1 MKIPDT
7 ITIEELV
14 ELLKKCIEPHH
25 KLAFS
30 LGFLQCM
37 RVSEVTNLKPENI
50 DVKRRIISIKQ
61 SKGGK
66 DRNIPISPKIPP
78 RMFNGLPIPCGV
90 RALQIALK
98 KVGKEVLKKDIHF
111 HTLRHSGATYYLN
124 IKKWNLRQVQNFLGH
139 SRVNTTEIYTHVSPD
154 DLQKAMWEG
163 K

>member
-7 ITIEELV
+7 ITIEELT
-14 ELLKKCIEPHH
+14 ELLKGCKEPHH

-50 DVKRRIISIKQ
+50 DLKRRIISIKQ

-66 DRNIPISPKIPP
+66 DRNIPISLKLKPN
-78 RMFNGLPIPCGV
+78 MFNGLPIPCGI
-90 RALQIALK
+90 RALQIAIKNL
-98 KVGKEVLKKDIHF
+98 GKEVLKKDIHF

-124 IKKWNLRQVQNFLGH
+124 KKKWNLRQVQQFLGH
-139 SRVNTTEIYTHVSPD
+139 SKVNTTEIYTHITPD
-154 DLQKAMWEG
+154 DLQRAMEE